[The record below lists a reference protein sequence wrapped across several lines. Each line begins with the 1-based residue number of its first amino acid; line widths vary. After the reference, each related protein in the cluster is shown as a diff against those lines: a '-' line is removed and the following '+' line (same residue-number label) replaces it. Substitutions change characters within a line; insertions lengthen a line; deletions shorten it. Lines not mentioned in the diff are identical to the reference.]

1 MNHNATVT
9 VFIVDDDQAMVESLA
24 WMIESVGFKT
34 KTFTDAQS
42 FLDYYTQ
49 DQPGCLILDVRMPE
63 ISGPELQEKFNQKH
77 FKLPIIFISGHGD
90 IPLAVR
96 VMKAGAIDFLAKP
109 FNDQVLLEVINKAIR
124 IDKENRAKHLHS
136 HQILERVALL
146 TAREHQVM
154 CQIVAGKLN
163 KVISSDLDI
172 SLKTVEAHRSN
183 IMRKL
188 QIKSLS
194 DLIRVALTYNL
205 CDTNPSDTEK

>member
-1 MNHNATVT
+1 MTNAAVT
-9 VFIVDDDQAMVESLA
+9 VFIVDDDPAMVESLA

-34 KTFTDAQS
+34 KTFIDAQS
-42 FLDYYTQ
+42 FLDYYTK

-63 ISGPELQEKFNQKH
+63 ISGPELQEKLNQKQ

-136 HQILERVALL
+136 GQIFERAAQLSP
-146 TAREHQVM
+146 REHQVM

-163 KVISSDLDI
+163 KVISSELNI
-172 SLKTVEAHRSN
+172 SLKTVEAHRAN
-183 IMRKL
+183 IMKKL
-188 QIKSLS
+188 QIKTLPE
-194 DLIRVALTYNL
+194 LIRVALTYNL
-205 CDTNPSDTEK
+205 CETKPNGLDK